1 MTDYEK
7 KNRQRL
13 ITLLSNLPS
22 CASPDGWKSM
32 GKFAVGGLTEIGF
45 SKSTELLLVISSS
58 GRGVIDCTRGEKI
71 SRDDEVDGEWY
82 EPARLVCQ
90 GVGPLQGEEISI
102 SGLSG
107 GGLPASTRLGERLE
121 VVSPDWPKSTLIF
134 CAPYKS
140 ALIEGHQAGCVSVAS
155 DYLLAY
161 GFSWCGNSF
170 AYATSSDVTI
180 FTRIA

>member
-13 ITLLSNLPS
+13 IALLSNLPS
-22 CASPDGWKSM
+22 CASPEGWKNM
-32 GKFAVGGLTEIGF
+32 GKIAVGGLTEIGF
-45 SKSTELLLVISSS
+45 SKSSELLLVISNS
-58 GRGVIDCTRGEKI
+58 GRGVIDCARGEKI
-71 SRDDEVDGEWY
+71 SRDDEADGEWY
-82 EPARLVCQ
+82 EPAQLVCQ
-90 GVGPLQGEEISI
+90 GIGPLDGETIPI
-102 SGLSG
+102 SGLNG
-107 GGLPASTRLGERLE
+107 GGLPTSTRRAERLE

-140 ALIEGHQAGCVSVAS
+140 ALIEGQQAGCVSIAS

-180 FTRIA
+180 FTRIG